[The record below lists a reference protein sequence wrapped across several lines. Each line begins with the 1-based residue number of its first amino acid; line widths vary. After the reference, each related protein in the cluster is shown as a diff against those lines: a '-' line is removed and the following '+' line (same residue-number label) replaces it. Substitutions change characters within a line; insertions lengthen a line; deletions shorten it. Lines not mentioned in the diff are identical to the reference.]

1 MTHVIGAI
9 ATGAEIVLAIL
20 LLVGFKTE
28 GAAKL
33 SGLLL
38 LFFGLAMTFSTG
50 VKGAFE
56 YSVFSASA
64 GAFQLSLMKE
74 KYFEIDA
81 ILLKRGSDLN

>member
-1 MTHVIGAI
+1 MIQVICAI

-50 VKGAFE
+50 VKGAF
-56 YSVFSASA
+56 A
-64 GAFQLSLMKE
+64 LSLMKE

-81 ILLKRGSDLN
+81 ILLKKGGDLN